1 MERNYFD
8 RPLTSEDLLEFKLK
22 KEKYDNSK
30 VYTSEKDFVFI
41 HKTNYAPNENN
52 IKSTFVS
59 GAKYDGKGTLFGKD
73 FSYTFPQGD
82 NYIHFSINCEVSGN
96 NEDIYG
102 FNFRK
107 YAVVMQDQII
117 YSIK

>member
-52 IKSTFVS
+52 IKSTFES
-59 GAKYDGKGTLFGKD
+59 GAKYDEKGTRVIDGLKRISKLTVKLVVIMKTFMDLTLENMQLLFR
-73 FSYTFPQGD
+73 
-82 NYIHFSINCEVSGN
+82 I
-96 NEDIYG
+96 
-102 FNFRK
+102 R
-107 YAVVMQDQII
+107 
-117 YSIK
+117 